1 MQYNHN
7 YIYLENL
14 LLIVYNWFCNCRNRK
29 HIPQNLEYLFLQ
41 SVKSKD
47 RDNISYYL
55 STYEN
60 KRNENRYL
68 YDEYVQKRLI
78 LYNKWNTTKN
88 NTDLIKLLYFS
99 KLNLEEIPEIY
110 TKKRYK
116 TMLK

>member
-14 LLIVYNWFCNCRNRK
+14 LLIVYNWFCNCRKRK

-55 STYEN
+55 S
-60 KRNENRYL
+60 KGARNINEGLKYSCEQGFFQIVELLLERGADPMIGLRYS
-68 YDEYVQKRLI
+68 KSPNITR
-78 LYNKWNTTKN
+78 
-88 NTDLIKLLYFS
+88 LLYRFQQKS
-99 KLNLEEIPEIY
+99 ENIN
-110 TKKRYK
+110 
-116 TMLK
+116 